1 MEDGLRVAHP
11 PESRTT
17 HSFCGQDQIKHHS
30 LSARLAQLLLLVGLA
45 GACEG
50 DAGPTGPAGPAGQP
64 GNAGPAGAPG
74 APGVPGTPG
83 NSFAGRTIYAVDAA
97 NNLVTFGALTPGRRI
112 GIRSIT
118 GLAAG
123 ETIVGIDFR
132 PATDSLYAVSS
143 ASRLYTI
150 DVAPGAA
157 APVGGGTFT
166 PAIVGTSF
174 GVGFNPQV
182 DRLRIHT
189 DAEQN
194 LRVNQTAS
202 PLVVITDA
210 PLAYAAGDVNVG
222 RNPNIVGTAY
232 TLSVRPAPTDTELY
246 AIDSD
251 LDALVELNL
260 PNDGQLT
267 TVGALGFDTSGD
279 VGFDIAGDTDVA
291 YATLTPA
298 GTASGASRLY
308 TINLRSGLASVV
320 GTVAHPSPLRSI
332 AVAPGAPP
340 APLRIPEATPIR

>member
-1 MEDGLRVAHP
+1 MKRYSMSV
-11 PESRTT
+11 
-17 HSFCGQDQIKHHS
+17 
-30 LSARLAQLLLLVGLA
+30 RLGQLLLLVGLA

-50 DAGPTGPAGPAGQP
+50 DAGPAGPTGPAGQP
-64 GNAGPAGAPG
+64 GVAGPPG
-74 APGVPGTPG
+74 GPGVPGTPG
-83 NSFAGRTIYAVDAA
+83 SSFAGRTIYGVDAA
-97 NNLVTFGALTPGRRI
+97 NNLVTFGALTPGQRI
-112 GIRSIT
+112 NIRPIT

-132 PATDSLYAVSS
+132 PATDSLFAVSS
-143 ASRLYTI
+143 ASKLYTI
-150 DVAPGAA
+150 NISTGAVGA
-157 APVGGGTFT
+157 VGGGTFA
-166 PAIVGTSF
+166 PALSGTNF
-174 GVGFNPQV
+174 GIGFNPQV

-189 DAEQN
+189 DAKQN
-194 LRVNQTAS
+194 LRVNQPAS
-202 PLVVITDA
+202 PLVVLVDA

-222 RNPNIVGTAY
+222 RNPNVVGTAY
-232 TLSVRPAPTDTELY
+232 TLSVRPAPSATELY

-251 LDALVELNL
+251 LDILVELNV

-279 VGFDIAGDTDVA
+279 VGFDIAGDTDVG

-320 GTVAHPSPLRSI
+320 GTVAHPTPLRSI

-340 APLRIPEATPIR
+340 APLRIPEITVVR

>member
-1 MEDGLRVAHP
+1 MKRF
-11 PESRTT
+11 SM
-17 HSFCGQDQIKHHS
+17 
-30 LSARLAQLLLLVGLA
+30 SARLGQIFLLVGLA

-50 DAGPTGPAGPAGQP
+50 DAGPAGPTGPAGTP

-83 NSFAGRTIYAVDAA
+83 SSFSGRTIYGVDAA
-97 NNLVTFGALTPGRRI
+97 NNLVTFGALTPGQRI
-112 GIRSIT
+112 NIRPIT

-132 PATDSLYAVSS
+132 PATDSLFAVSS

-150 DVAPGAA
+150 DVASGAA

-166 PAIVGTSF
+166 PALVGTNF

-202 PLVVITDA
+202 PLVVLVDA
-210 PLAYAAGDVNVG
+210 PLAFAAGDVNVG

-232 TLSVRPAPTDTELY
+232 TLSGRPAPTATELY

-251 LDALVELNL
+251 LDQLVELNA

-279 VGFDIAGDTDVA
+279 VGFDIAGDTDVG

-308 TINLRSGLASVV
+308 TINLRNGLASIV
-320 GTVAHPSPLRSI
+320 GTVAHPTPLRSI

-340 APLRIPEATPIR
+340 APLRIPVTTPVR